1 MATPTQ
7 VPKQT
12 ERHTQTNAHRTQK
25 EVSWEEGAEQDS
37 EMKTSTSLHLQLLS
51 LSLSLALVSAPH
63 MYVCVLVGLCEVE
76 LGVDVDAAKFHE
88 WNL

>member
-1 MATPTQ
+1 
-7 VPKQT
+7 V
-12 ERHTQTNAHRTQK
+12 ERRQN
-25 EVSWEEGAEQDS
+25 
-37 EMKTSTSLHLQLLS
+37 LHLQLLS

>member
-37 EMKTSTSLHLQLLS
+37 EMKTGGEEAESASS
-51 LSLSLALVSAPH
+51 ASLALSFSRASFSSTH
-63 MYVCVLVGLCEVE
+63 VCMCASGPV
-76 LGVDVDAAKFHE
+76 
-88 WNL
+88 